1 MLLKLLKQ
9 SIGQKQTSIKSET
22 QVKLKTEWEN
32 IAKLLKQETPSS
44 IRQALIAADRSLD
57 TALTDLSDLKTMG
70 DRLKDTKRLFEET
83 MYNKIWK
90 AHKLRNSIVHE
101 AGFEPPHFIVK
112 KAIEDLK
119 EGLLSLKVNL

>member
-9 SIGQKQTSIKSET
+9 LIGQKQTSIKSET

-112 KAIEDLK
+112 EAIEDLK
-119 EGLLSLKVNL
+119 KGLLSLKVNL

>member
-9 SIGQKQTSIKSET
+9 LMGQKQRSIKLET
-22 QVKLKTEWEN
+22 QAKLKTEWET
-32 IAKLLKQETPSS
+32 ITKLLKQETPSS

-57 TALTDLSDLKTMG
+57 TALTDLSEFKTMG
-70 DRLKDTKRLFEET
+70 DRLKDTKRLFEEN

-112 KAIEDLK
+112 EAIEDLK
-119 EGLLSLKVNL
+119 KGLLSLKVAL

>member
-9 SIGQKQTSIKSET
+9 LMGQKQKSINLETQAKLKSE
-22 QVKLKTEWEN
+22 WET

-57 TALTDLSDLKTMG
+57 TVLTDLSEFKTMG
-70 DRLKDTKRLFEET
+70 DRLKDTKRLFEEN

-112 KAIEDLK
+112 EAIEDLK
-119 EGLLSLKVNL
+119 KGLLSLKVAL

>member
-9 SIGQKQTSIKSET
+9 LIGQKQTSIKSET

-57 TALTDLSDLKTMG
+57 TALADLSDFKTMG
-70 DRLKDTKRLFEET
+70 DRLKDTKRLFEEN
-83 MYNKIWK
+83 MYNKLWK

-112 KAIEDLK
+112 EAIEDLK
-119 EGLLSLKVNL
+119 KGLLSLKVNL